1 MREGDWL
8 HVGDQAGRV
17 LLDGVQLRLA
27 GLDMLCELLRV
38 VVQLLRV
45 LHGAL
50 EQVGLQPIDLLL
62 LRAVQEG
69 RT

>member
-27 GLDMLCELLRV
+27 GLDML
-38 VVQLLRV
+38 
-45 LHGAL
+45 
-50 EQVGLQPIDLLL
+50 
-62 LRAVQEG
+62 
-69 RT
+69 